1 MNLFRRKRC
10 CSELIAIKNGNL
22 VFKLSNTHINAAYNT
37 LQAIMRKSGIFDEN
51 LYFDLYREYRRHYA
65 IYDIVPSLLRYKL
78 PLIFSG
84 RYPKNL
90 FDENLY
96 FDLYREYRRHYAI
109 YDIVP
114 SLLRYKLPLIFSGRY
129 PKNLFDNQFT
139 FEELIPNA
147 LVYHNLPENFR
158 LPESLEKILLEVR
171 KRVSAYIDQKDISDQ
186 DYRDLVRTNFVKQ
199 WDVFRKDPSLIDCY
213 MDAQLGMLYMWAR
226 VENKT
231 IVKNIIERTQDELA
245 QEFLSKNDE
254 YGK

>member
-65 IYDIVPSLLRYKL
+65 IYDVVPSLLRYKL

-84 RYPKNL
+84 RFPG
-90 FDENLY
+90 
-96 FDLYREYRRHYAI
+96 I
-109 YDIVP
+109 I
-114 SLLRYKLPLIFSGRY
+114 
-129 PKNLFDNQFT
+129 FDNQFT
-139 FEELIPNA
+139 FEELVPNA
-147 LVYHNLPENFR
+147 LVYHQLPDKFKLPEN
-158 LPESLEKILLEVR
+158 LEKILLEVR
-171 KRVSAYIDQKDISDQ
+171 KRVSAYIDNDISDNNN
-186 DYRDLVRTNFVKQ
+186 YRNLIRMNFVKQ
-199 WDVFRKDPSLIDCY
+199 WEVFKKDPSLIDCY
-213 MDAQLGMLYMWAR
+213 MDAQLGMLYMGAR

-231 IVKNIIERTQDELA
+231 IVKNIIKRTKDELA
-245 QEFLSKNDE
+245 QEFLSKNDT